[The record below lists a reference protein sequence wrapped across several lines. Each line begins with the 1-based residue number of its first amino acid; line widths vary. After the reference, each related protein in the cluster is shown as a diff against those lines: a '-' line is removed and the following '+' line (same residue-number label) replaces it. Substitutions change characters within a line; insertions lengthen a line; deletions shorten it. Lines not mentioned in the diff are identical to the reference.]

1 MLRIN
6 ELSNILNR
14 SLKWHKSRANF
25 LAQVI
30 YAIIAVKSVNLFQ
43 IALGFS
49 CRAQVSSCY
58 RRIQRFLS
66 SFAFDQLHAKAL
78 GSQFFG

>member
-14 SLKWHKSRANF
+14 SLKCHKSRANF